1 MPYLAIWIP
10 QLPWQALCWEQPDA
24 APLPPAGAAQLVL
37 EAHGIARQVV
47 AASPAALACGVAPG
61 ESEAQAR
68 LRAPAAAALE
78 RSPAAERRLQAW
90 MQASLD
96 RFSDRCHALPPDRW
110 LLNLD
115 GMGLLG
121 SPAAIARQAEAAL
134 AAAGLRP
141 RLGLGSTRTAALLR
155 AAGDGGRD
163 AALAGL
169 PLDTL
174 RLLPGAAEHGETLD
188 VLARWSLRT
197 LGEVAALP
205 ERALRERLGRA
216 GRDCRAWA
224 RGEDRGP
231 LPPAAAPA
239 APDELGA
246 TFEPA
251 LEGYLPLLP
260 WLERA
265 CARHCA
271 ALEACD
277 GGIGALAVRLTLD
290 DSRGPRLVPVG
301 NAGAGRPRNSAE
313 RPAPGERRG
322 AAPARRS
329 AGMGISGPHVGAST
343 SGTRGAR
350 VPASLQPGPA
360 AALGPAPVNDRAW
373 DWQQKW
379 ALPHR
384 DPRRLLRQLETA
396 LARHPPPAPIAAATL
411 AFTPA
416 QPRRAQA
423 GLFGD
428 AAQEQEKLDRLTAR
442 LRELLAD
449 ADGQRCGSPRLHDL
463 HRDDRFTLVTYAPEP
478 APARALPVQAPLAKP
493 VRCLRALRP
502 PPRIQV
508 ELPKLPLA
516 GEPLSLRAAICRL
529 PRQPPQKVRR
539 SWGPWRASGQW
550 WTDGAWSR
558 DEWDVEL
565 EGAPPRRLSRLLYDR
580 RARAWFLLG
589 DYD

>member
-1 MPYLAIWIP
+1 MSYLAIWVP
-10 QLPWQALCWEQPDA
+10 QLPWQALRWEQTGSA
-24 APLPPAGAAQLVL
+24 ARPVERAQLVL

-47 AASPAALACGVAPG
+47 AASPAALQDGVAPG

-68 LRAPAAAALE
+68 LRAPSAEALE

-90 MQASLD
+90 MQTALE

-134 AAAGLRP
+134 AAAGLQP
-141 RLGLGSTRTAALLR
+141 RLGLGATRTAALLR
-155 AAGDGGRD
+155 AARARGRS
-163 AALAGL
+163 AGL
-169 PLDTL
+169 ADLPLHTL
-174 RLLPGAAEHGETLD
+174 RFLPGVSGHAEVFDALE
-188 VLARWSLRT
+188 RWGLRT

-205 ERALRERLGRA
+205 PRALRERLGRA
-216 GRDCRAWA
+216 GLDCQGWA
-224 RGEDRGP
+224 RGEDRGL
-231 LPPAAAPA
+231 LPHVAAPA
-239 APDELGA
+239 APEECSA

-251 LEGYLPLLP
+251 LDGYLPLLP

-265 CARHCA
+265 VARHCA
-271 ALEACD
+271 ALEAHD
-277 GGIGALAVRLTLD
+277 GGVGALAVRL
-290 DSRGPRLVPVG
+290 
-301 NAGAGRPRNSAE
+301 
-313 RPAPGERRG
+313 
-322 AAPARRS
+322 
-329 AGMGISGPHVGAST
+329 
-343 SGTRGAR
+343 
-350 VPASLQPGPA
+350 
-360 AALGPAPVNDRAW
+360 ALEDERAW
-373 DWQQKW
+373 EWQQRW

-396 LARHPPPAPIAAATL
+396 LAQQPPPAPIAAAAL
-411 AFTPA
+411 MFTPA

-442 LRELLAD
+442 LRELLGEAEGRARGLALLD
-449 ADGQRCGSPRLHDL
+449 RCGSPRLQDL
-463 HRDDRFTLVTYAPEP
+463 HRNDRFTLVSYAPEAQP
-478 APARALPVQAPLAKP
+478 AAAARPAGQ

-508 ELPKLPLA
+508 ELPRLPLA
-516 GEPLSLRAAICRL
+516 GEPLSLQAALCRL
-529 PRQPPQKVRR
+529 PRKPPARVRR
-539 SWGPWRASGQW
+539 AWGPWRASGQW

-558 DEWDVEL
+558 DEWDIEL
-565 EGAPPRRLSRLLYDR
+565 EGAPPRRLARLLYDR